1 MTGNWMLLR
10 SMLVG
15 LDTVLIAGTGAGKTI
30 PFMLPLLMDKQKKV
44 LVVSPLKVLQDD
56 QMRFH
61 NFFSIH
67 GH

>member
-1 MTGNWMLLR
+1 
-10 SMLVG
+10 MLVG
-15 LDTVLIAGTGAGKTI
+15 LGYCSYCRTGAGKTI